1 MSTIR
6 YIALI
11 VCLFICKMGFCQHEV
26 SFEQYH
32 FVGSGQP
39 YTYMPVMH
47 YRNTKNWYA
56 EARYNYED
64 LQTFSLFLGKAF
76 KGDQALTWSLVP
88 LVGGSVGRFNGLS
101 TGLNID
107 LEYDKFYF
115 SAQSQYS
122 VSTSVYKNQF
132 LYSWSEVGYQSL
144 RWLYAGVSL
153 QHTADRIEGNI
164 LDPGVLIGFTFNKVT
179 IPVYSFVPFNKER
192 YFIVG
197 LNIELNHKKPSAK
210 NYPVVK
216 AE

>member
-11 VCLFICKMGFCQHEV
+11 VCLFLYRTAFCQNEV
-26 SFEQYH
+26 SLEQYH
-32 FVGSGQP
+32 FVSSAQP

-47 YRNTKNWYA
+47 FRNTKNWYA

-64 LQTFSLFLGKAF
+64 QQTFSLFLGKAF
-76 KGDQALTWSLVP
+76 TGDQALSWSLVP
-88 LVGGSVGRFNGLS
+88 LIGGSVGRFNGVS

-107 LEYDKFYF
+107 LEYNNFYF

-122 VSTSVYKNQF
+122 VSTSMYKNQF

-153 QHTADRIEGNI
+153 QHTHDRIEGNM
-164 LDPGVLIGFTFNKVT
+164 LDPGVLVGFTFNKFT
-179 IPVYSFVPFNKER
+179 IPVYSFVPYNKER

-197 LNIELNHKKPSAK
+197 LNIELNHKKSSK
-210 NYPVVK
+210 NYPVVR